1 MDVLRFAFIV
11 PEWMMF
17 AALLLVSVTY
27 AVRLIVG
34 IRPSARDGQIAMTV
48 IAMMSMVQAV
58 LYLLIWISG
67 NRTGLNWLIRL
78 NLLIFALALAVHS
91 AIIIW
96 QHGRNRNRHDRN
108 IDRSDDRLN
117 NLKPLADA
125 LIGAF
130 DAASFDRMLRQ
141 FGKSREEITTAN
153 GLRNVVWDVLEAA
166 ERENWLGELKRSALA
181 ANPTNQRLLK
191 VQ

>member
-1 MDVLRFAFIV
+1 MDVIVIGMIATLTGEIGTFSVILLRRDTASQQQL
-11 PEWMMF
+11 
-17 AALLLVSVTY
+17 AGSQAYKNLVDGLGSLNQQNESLRK
-27 AVRLIVG
+27 RLSQKEAYIAYLVNG
-34 IRPSARDGQIAMTV
+34 IRERCEWKPGSFWEWVSQN
-48 IAMMSMVQAV
+48 S
-58 LYLLIWISG
+58 
-67 NRTGLNWLIRL
+67 
-78 NLLIFALALAVHS
+78 
-91 AIIIW
+91 
-96 QHGRNRNRHDRN
+96 
-108 IDRSDDRLN
+108 SDDRLN